1 MKQRR
6 LFLKAGAMAAA
17 AGLLANRAQ
26 AAVPAQ
32 PRPIRWKNWS
42 EVQQC
47 QAKSLAT
54 PADEQALAD
63 LLRNASGTVRCVGAG
78 HSFTALVPTNDTIV
92 SLERMNGVLSHDK
105 AAMTATLMAGT
116 RLSMVS
122 RQLDSLGFGLR
133 NLPDIDMQ
141 SLAGAIS
148 TGTYGTGAN
157 IQAMHAEVTAL
168 RLVTPQGEVVDW
180 NQERNPEQMAAARVS
195 LGSLGVITQA
205 TVRVVPSF
213 SLHRKV
219 WLRPLGEILEQAGEL
234 AAKHRHFEFYYL
246 PFTGYAA
253 AIAHDEYKGNDVLV
267 PHSQDEEM
275 LSDLRKLR
283 DWLGRFPDLRQWT
296 AGKLIDPDLTEE
308 AKNRSWKLLS
318 TVRPTRFNETEYH
331 VPREAGIACVRE
343 VIAALEKRNEVF
355 FPMEFRFVKADD
367 AWLSPFYK
375 RDSCSIAVHAAHGEA
390 YDYLLSDLGPIF
402 RKHGGRPHW
411 GKLHNLG
418 AKELAGLYPRWND
431 FLALRQQMDP
441 NGRML
446 NPHLRSLFGVA

>member
-17 AGLLANRAQ
+17 AGLLAGRAQ
-26 AAVPAQ
+26 AAPAV
-32 PRPIRWKNWS
+32 PRPFRWKNWS
-42 EVQQC
+42 EAQQC
-47 QAKSLAT
+47 QAQSLAT

-63 LLRNASGTVRCVGAG
+63 LLRNAGGTVRCVGAG
-78 HSFTALVPTNDTIV
+78 HSFTPLVPTNGTIV
-92 SLERMNGVLSHDK
+92 SLERLSGVLSHDK
-105 AAMTATLMAGT
+105 AAMTATLRAGT
-116 RLSMVS
+116 RLAAIS
-122 RQLDSLGFGLR
+122 RELDGVGLALR

-148 TGTYGTGAN
+148 TGTHGTGAN
-157 IQAMHAEVTAL
+157 LQAMHADVMSL
-168 RLVTPQGEVVDW
+168 RLVTPQGEVVEWD
-180 NQERNPEQMAAARVS
+180 QERHPEQMAAARVS
-195 LGSLGVITQA
+195 LGSVGVITQA
-205 TVRVVPSF
+205 TIRVVPSF

-219 WLRPLGEILEQAGEL
+219 WLRPVGEMLEQAGDL
-234 AAKHRHFEFYYL
+234 ARKHRHLEFYYL

-253 AIAHDEYKGNDVLV
+253 GIAHDEYQGSDVLV

-283 DWLGRFPDLRQWT
+283 DWLGRFPEMRRWA
-296 AGKLIDPDLTEE
+296 AGKLIDEDLTEE

-331 VPREAGIACVRE
+331 VPREAGIACVKE
-343 VIAALEKRNEVF
+343 IIAALEKRNEVY
-355 FPMEFRFVKADD
+355 FPMEFRFVKGDD
-367 AWLSPFYK
+367 AWLSPFYM

-390 YDYLLSDLGPIF
+390 YDYLVSELGPIF

-411 GKLHNLG
+411 GKLHNLT
-418 AKELAGLYPRWND
+418 AKELAAIYPRWKD

-441 NGRML
+441 QGRML
-446 NPHLRSLFGVA
+446 NPHLRSMFGVA

>member
-17 AGLLANRAQ
+17 AGLLAGRAQ
-26 AAVPAQ
+26 AAPAV
-32 PRPIRWKNWS
+32 PRPFRWKNWS
-42 EVQQC
+42 EAQQC
-47 QAKSLAT
+47 QAQSLAT

-63 LLRNASGTVRCVGAG
+63 LLRNAGGTVRCVGAG
-78 HSFTALVPTNDTIV
+78 HSFTPLVPTNGTIV
-92 SLERMNGVLSHDK
+92 SLERLSGVLSHDK
-105 AAMTATLMAGT
+105 AAMTATLRAGT
-116 RLSMVS
+116 RLAAIS
-122 RQLDSLGFGLR
+122 RELDGVGLALR

-148 TGTYGTGAN
+148 TGTHGTGAN
-157 IQAMHAEVTAL
+157 LQAMHADVMSL
-168 RLVTPQGEVVDW
+168 RLVTPQGEVVEWD
-180 NQERNPEQMAAARVS
+180 QERHPEQMAAARVS
-195 LGSLGVITQA
+195 LGSVGVITQA
-205 TVRVVPSF
+205 TIRVVPSF

-219 WLRPLGEILEQAGEL
+219 WLRPVGEMLEQAGDL
-234 AAKHRHFEFYYL
+234 ARKHRHFEFYYL

-253 AIAHDEYKGNDVLV
+253 GIAHDEYQGSDVLV

-283 DWLGRFPDLRQWT
+283 DWLGRFPEMRRWA
-296 AGKLIDPDLTEE
+296 AGKLIDEDLTEE

-331 VPREAGIACVRE
+331 VPREAGIACVKE
-343 VIAALEKRNEVF
+343 IIAALEKRNEVY
-355 FPMEFRFVKADD
+355 FPMEFRFVKGDD
-367 AWLSPFYK
+367 AWLSPFYM

-390 YDYLLSDLGPIF
+390 YDYLVSELGPIF

-411 GKLHNLG
+411 GKLHNLT
-418 AKELAGLYPRWND
+418 AKELAAIYPRWKD

-441 NGRML
+441 QGRML
-446 NPHLRSLFGVA
+446 NPHLRSMFGVA

>member
-1 MKQRR
+1 MRQRR

-17 AGLLANRAQ
+17 AGLLPVRVPAAQ
-26 AAVPAQ
+26 AQ
-32 PRPIRWKNWS
+32 PRTIRWKNWS

-47 QAKSLAT
+47 QARSLAT
-54 PADEQALAD
+54 PADEQALCD
-63 LLRNASGTVRCVGAG
+63 LLRNAGGTVRCVGAG
-78 HSFTALVPTNDTIV
+78 HSFTPLVPTDDTIV
-92 SLERMNGVLSHDK
+92 SLERMAGVLSHDK
-105 AAMTATLMAGT
+105 AGMTATLRAGT
-116 RLSMVS
+116 RLAMIS
-122 RQLDSLGFGLR
+122 RQLDSQGLALR

-148 TGTYGTGAN
+148 TGTHGTGASL
-157 IQAMHAEVTAL
+157 QALHADVTAL
-168 RLVTPQGEVVDW
+168 RLVSPQGELVEWD
-180 NQERNPEQMAAARVS
+180 EARHPEQMAAARVS

-205 TVRVVPSF
+205 TMRVVPSF
-213 SLHRKV
+213 NLHRKV
-219 WLRPLGEILEQAGEL
+219 WLRPVNELLEQAPEL
-234 AAKHRHFEFYYL
+234 ARKHRHFEFYYL

-253 AIAHDEYKGNDVLV
+253 AITHDEYKGGDVLV
-267 PHSQDEEM
+267 PQPQDEDM
-275 LSDLRKLR
+275 LRDLRRLR
-283 DWLGRFPDLRQWT
+283 DWLGKFPDLRRWT
-296 AGKLIDPDLTEE
+296 AGKLIDPDLSEE

-318 TVRPTRFNETEYH
+318 TARPTRFNETECH
-331 VPREAGIACVRE
+331 VPREEGIACVRE

-390 YDYLLSDLGPIF
+390 YDYLLSDIGPIF

-441 NGRML
+441 KGRML
-446 NPHLRSLFGVA
+446 NQHLRSLFGVA